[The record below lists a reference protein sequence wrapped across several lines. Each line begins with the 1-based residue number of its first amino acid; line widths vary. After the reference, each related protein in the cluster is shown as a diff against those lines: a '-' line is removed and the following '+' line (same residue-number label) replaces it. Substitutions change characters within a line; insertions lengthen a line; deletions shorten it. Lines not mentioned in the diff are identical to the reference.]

1 MVEAIPHI
9 NGNGINGNG
18 INGAS
23 TSTLKS
29 KNAKRRAKKK
39 DQRGAVSDDA
49 IYQHSHFQQLT
60 ISSLQSATPGPSE
73 AESESATQT
82 ERPTKV
88 ARPAAIDLSASLE
101 DNDTFAAFSDVFAR
115 FQSRA
120 EEQAASGSNGE
131 LDGKGEII
139 YSDDDQMSESEEE
152 DSKNKIVSKRKQRQL
167 RRLTVAELK
176 QIVKKPELVDGEDVT
191 STDPRLLIH
200 LKSSRN
206 TIPVPPHWSLKRDY
220 LQNKKGIEKPPFQL
234 PSYIA
239 ATGIAEMKDA
249 LKEKEGEQTLK
260 AKTRERV
267 QPKMGKVNIDYQK
280 LHDAFFRFQTKPDN
294 LTGFGEV
301 YYEGKEFETKF
312 KERKPGDLSDELK
325 EALSIPPLAPPP
337 WLIAMQRFGPPPNYP
352 QLRIPG
358 LNAPIPDG
366 AQWGFHP
373 GGWGRPPMD
382 EFGNPL
388 FGDVMGAPEGQG
400 VVQEE
405 DPMGEPIQRERWGEL
420 EPEEDESEE
429 EDDTEDED
437 AGQEADQDD
446 DDLRSGMETPMD
458 GLQTPG
464 GMETPGGMQSVA
476 STVPGGLETP
486 DFLELRK
493 GARGREEYN
502 GPPKQLYQVIP
513 ERQTAGGKGFLT
525 SDHGYDLAQLGNV
538 APAAT
543 RVLDAD
549 DRSSKR
555 KGRSTGVEVALD
567 ASELEGM
574 TESQLAA
581 RYEQAQAA
589 AARTST
595 GGDDVN
601 GEDLAL
607 LRQELQRK
615 RATRDAKK
623 AAAR

>member
-1 MVEAIPHI
+1 ML
-9 NGNGINGNG
+9 
-18 INGAS
+18 AS
-23 TSTLKS
+23 SP
-29 KNAKRRAKKK
+29 
-39 DQRGAVSDDA
+39 
-49 IYQHSHFQQLT
+49 
-60 ISSLQSATPGPSE
+60 QSATPGPSDT
-73 AESESATQT
+73 ESETTSEL
-82 ERPTKV
+82 ERKSIPSLL
-88 ARPAAIDLSASLE
+88 DLSSSIE
-101 DNDTFAAFSDVFAR
+101 DSDTFAAFSDVFAR
-115 FQSRA
+115 FESRSEA
-120 EEQAASGSNGE
+120 QGAATNGNGNE
-131 LDGKGEII
+131 IEGKGEVI

-152 DSKNKIVSKRKQRQL
+152 ERSKKILSKRKQRQL

-176 QIVKKPELVDGEDVT
+176 LLVNKPELVQGEDVT
-191 STDPRLLIH
+191 ATDPQLLIH

-294 LTGFGEV
+294 LTGFGQV
-301 YYEGKEFETKF
+301 YYEGKEYETDF

-382 EFGNPL
+382 EFGNPI
-388 FGDVMGAPEGQG
+388 FGDVIGNTENQQM
-400 VVQEE
+400 QEE
-405 DPMGEPIQRERWGEL
+405 IDLLGEPVQKERWGEL

-429 EDDTEDED
+429 EDDDDDDDED
-437 AGQEADQDD
+437 KEAGHGGETDEN
-446 DDLRSGMETPMD
+446 DLRSGMETPMD

-464 GMETPGGMQSVA
+464 GLETPGGLQSVA

-493 GARGREEYN
+493 GARGGQEYN
-502 GPPKQLYQVIP
+502 AQPTKQLYQVIP
-513 ERQTAGGKGFLT
+513 ERETSGGKGFLT
-525 SDHGYDLAQLGNV
+525 SDHGYDMAQFTSQQGA
-538 APAAT
+538 AP
-543 RVLDAD
+543 VLDAVEKS
-549 DRSSKR
+549 SSKR
-555 KGRSTGVEVALD
+555 KAKSGGVEVALD

-574 TESQLAA
+574 SDAQLAA
-581 RYEQAQAA
+581 RYEQAQS
-589 AARTST
+589 AARESN
-595 GGDDVN
+595 GSHGAN
-601 GEDLAL
+601 GEDLAS
-607 LRQELQRK
+607 LREQLQKERSV
-615 RATRDAKK
+615 RDAKRR
-623 AAAR
+623 AR

>member
-1 MVEAIPHI
+1 MERKSIP
-9 NGNGINGNG
+9 
-18 INGAS
+18 
-23 TSTLKS
+23 
-29 KNAKRRAKKK
+29 
-39 DQRGAVSDDA
+39 
-49 IYQHSHFQQLT
+49 
-60 ISSLQSATPGPSE
+60 SLL
-73 AESESATQT
+73 
-82 ERPTKV
+82 
-88 ARPAAIDLSASLE
+88 DLSSSIE
-101 DNDTFAAFSDVFAR
+101 DSDTFAAFSDVFAR
-115 FQSRA
+115 FESRSEA
-120 EEQAASGSNGE
+120 QGAATNGNGNE
-131 LDGKGEII
+131 IEGKGEVI

-152 DSKNKIVSKRKQRQL
+152 ERSKKILSKRKQRQL

-176 QIVKKPELVDGEDVT
+176 LLVKKPELVQGEDVT
-191 STDPRLLIH
+191 ATDPQLLIH

-294 LTGFGEV
+294 LTGFGQV
-301 YYEGKEFETKF
+301 YYEGKEYETDF

-382 EFGNPL
+382 EFGNPI
-388 FGDVMGAPEGQG
+388 FGDVIGNTENQQM
-400 VVQEE
+400 QEE
-405 DPMGEPIQRERWGEL
+405 IDLLGEPVQKERWGEL

-429 EDDTEDED
+429 EDDDDDDDED
-437 AGQEADQDD
+437 KEAGHGGETDEN
-446 DDLRSGMETPMD
+446 DLRSGMETPMD

-464 GMETPGGMQSVA
+464 GLETPGGLQSVA

-493 GARGREEYN
+493 GARGGQEYN
-502 GPPKQLYQVIP
+502 AQPTKQLYQVIP
-513 ERQTAGGKGFLT
+513 ERETSGGKGFLT
-525 SDHGYDLAQLGNV
+525 SDHGYDMAQFTSQQGA
-538 APAAT
+538 AP
-543 RVLDAD
+543 VLDAVEKS
-549 DRSSKR
+549 SSKR
-555 KGRSTGVEVALD
+555 KAKSGGVEVALD

-574 TESQLAA
+574 SDAQLAA
-581 RYEQAQAA
+581 RYEQAQS
-589 AARTST
+589 AARESN
-595 GGDDVN
+595 GSHGAN
-601 GEDLAL
+601 GEDLAS
-607 LRQELQRK
+607 LREQLQKERSV
-615 RATRDAKK
+615 RDAKRR
-623 AAAR
+623 AR

>member
-1 MVEAIPHI
+1 MERKSIP
-9 NGNGINGNG
+9 
-18 INGAS
+18 
-23 TSTLKS
+23 
-29 KNAKRRAKKK
+29 
-39 DQRGAVSDDA
+39 
-49 IYQHSHFQQLT
+49 
-60 ISSLQSATPGPSE
+60 SLL
-73 AESESATQT
+73 
-82 ERPTKV
+82 
-88 ARPAAIDLSASLE
+88 DLSSSIE
-101 DNDTFAAFSDVFAR
+101 DSDTFAAFSDVFAR
-115 FQSRA
+115 FESRSEA
-120 EEQAASGSNGE
+120 QGAATNGNGNE
-131 LDGKGEII
+131 IEGKGEVI

-152 DSKNKIVSKRKQRQL
+152 ERSKKILSKRKQRQL

-176 QIVKKPELVDGEDVT
+176 LLVNKPELVQGEDVT
-191 STDPRLLIH
+191 ATDPQLLIH

-294 LTGFGEV
+294 LTGFGQV
-301 YYEGKEFETKF
+301 YYEGKEYETDF

-382 EFGNPL
+382 EFGNPI
-388 FGDVMGAPEGQG
+388 FGDVIGNTENQQM
-400 VVQEE
+400 QEE
-405 DPMGEPIQRERWGEL
+405 IDLLGEPVQKERWGEL

-429 EDDTEDED
+429 EDDDDDDDED
-437 AGQEADQDD
+437 KEAGHGGETDEN
-446 DDLRSGMETPMD
+446 DLRSGMETPMD

-464 GMETPGGMQSVA
+464 GLETPGGLQSVA

-493 GARGREEYN
+493 GARGGQEYN
-502 GPPKQLYQVIP
+502 AQPTKQLYQVIP
-513 ERQTAGGKGFLT
+513 ERETSGGKGFLT
-525 SDHGYDLAQLGNV
+525 SDHGYDMAQFTSQQGA
-538 APAAT
+538 AP
-543 RVLDAD
+543 VLDAVEKS
-549 DRSSKR
+549 SSKR
-555 KGRSTGVEVALD
+555 KAKSGGVEVALD

-574 TESQLAA
+574 SDAQLAA
-581 RYEQAQAA
+581 RYEQAQS
-589 AARTST
+589 AARESN
-595 GGDDVN
+595 GSHGAN
-601 GEDLAL
+601 GEDLAS
-607 LRQELQRK
+607 LREQLQKERSV
-615 RATRDAKK
+615 RDAKRR
-623 AAAR
+623 AR

>member
-1 MVEAIPHI
+1 ML
-9 NGNGINGNG
+9 
-18 INGAS
+18 AS
-23 TSTLKS
+23 SP
-29 KNAKRRAKKK
+29 
-39 DQRGAVSDDA
+39 
-49 IYQHSHFQQLT
+49 
-60 ISSLQSATPGPSE
+60 QSATPGPSDT
-73 AESESATQT
+73 ESETTSEL
-82 ERPTKV
+82 ERKSIPSLL
-88 ARPAAIDLSASLE
+88 DLSSSIE
-101 DNDTFAAFSDVFAR
+101 DSDTYAAFSDVFAR
-115 FQSRA
+115 FESRSEA
-120 EEQAASGSNGE
+120 QGAATNGNGNE
-131 LDGKGEII
+131 IEGKGEVI

-152 DSKNKIVSKRKQRQL
+152 ERSKKILSKRKQRQL

-176 QIVKKPELVDGEDVT
+176 LLVKKPELVQGEDVT
-191 STDPRLLIH
+191 ATDPQLLIH

-294 LTGFGEV
+294 LTGFGQV
-301 YYEGKEFETKF
+301 YYEGKEYETDF

-382 EFGNPL
+382 EFGNPI
-388 FGDVMGAPEGQG
+388 FGDVIGNTENQQM
-400 VVQEE
+400 QEE
-405 DPMGEPIQRERWGEL
+405 IDLLGEPVQKERWGEL

-429 EDDTEDED
+429 EDDDDDDDED
-437 AGQEADQDD
+437 KEAGHGGETDEN
-446 DDLRSGMETPMD
+446 DLRSGMETPMD

-464 GMETPGGMQSVA
+464 GLETPGGLQSVA

-493 GARGREEYN
+493 GARGGQEYN
-502 GPPKQLYQVIP
+502 AQPTKQLYQVIP
-513 ERQTAGGKGFLT
+513 ERETSGGKGFLT
-525 SDHGYDLAQLGNV
+525 SDHGYDMAQFTSQQGA
-538 APAAT
+538 AP
-543 RVLDAD
+543 VLDAVEKS
-549 DRSSKR
+549 SSKR
-555 KGRSTGVEVALD
+555 KAKSGGVEVALD

-574 TESQLAA
+574 SDAQLAA
-581 RYEQAQAA
+581 RYEQAQS
-589 AARTST
+589 AARESN
-595 GGDDVN
+595 GSHGAN
-601 GEDLAL
+601 GEDLAS
-607 LRQELQRK
+607 LREQLQKERSV
-615 RATRDAKK
+615 RDAKRR
-623 AAAR
+623 AR

>member
-1 MVEAIPHI
+1 MERKSIP
-9 NGNGINGNG
+9 
-18 INGAS
+18 
-23 TSTLKS
+23 
-29 KNAKRRAKKK
+29 
-39 DQRGAVSDDA
+39 
-49 IYQHSHFQQLT
+49 
-60 ISSLQSATPGPSE
+60 SLL
-73 AESESATQT
+73 
-82 ERPTKV
+82 
-88 ARPAAIDLSASLE
+88 DLSSSIE
-101 DNDTFAAFSDVFAR
+101 DSDTYAAFSDVFAR
-115 FQSRA
+115 FESRSEA
-120 EEQAASGSNGE
+120 QGAATNGNGNE
-131 LDGKGEII
+131 IEGKGEVI

-152 DSKNKIVSKRKQRQL
+152 ERSKKILSKRKQRQL

-176 QIVKKPELVDGEDVT
+176 LLVNKPELVQGEDVT
-191 STDPRLLIH
+191 ATDPQLLIH

-294 LTGFGEV
+294 LTGFGQV
-301 YYEGKEFETKF
+301 YYEGKEYETDF

-382 EFGNPL
+382 EFGNPI
-388 FGDVMGAPEGQG
+388 FGDVIGNTENQQM
-400 VVQEE
+400 QEE
-405 DPMGEPIQRERWGEL
+405 IDLLGEPVQKERWGEL

-429 EDDTEDED
+429 EDDDDDDDED
-437 AGQEADQDD
+437 KEAGHGGETDEN
-446 DDLRSGMETPMD
+446 DLRSGMETPMD

-464 GMETPGGMQSVA
+464 GLETPGGLQSVA

-493 GARGREEYN
+493 GARGGQEYN
-502 GPPKQLYQVIP
+502 AQPTKQLYQVIP
-513 ERQTAGGKGFLT
+513 ERETSGGKGFLT
-525 SDHGYDLAQLGNV
+525 SDHGYDMAQFTSQQGA
-538 APAAT
+538 AP
-543 RVLDAD
+543 VLDAVEKS
-549 DRSSKR
+549 SSKR
-555 KGRSTGVEVALD
+555 KAKSGGVEVALD

-574 TESQLAA
+574 SDAQLAA
-581 RYEQAQAA
+581 RYEQAQS
-589 AARTST
+589 AARESN
-595 GGDDVN
+595 GSHGAN
-601 GEDLAL
+601 GEDLAS
-607 LRQELQRK
+607 LREQLQKERSV
-615 RATRDAKK
+615 RDAKRR
-623 AAAR
+623 AR

>member
-1 MVEAIPHI
+1 MVEASNHFH
-9 NGNGINGNG
+9 GNGVNGSSSS
-18 INGAS
+18 A
-23 TSTLKS
+23 LKS
-29 KNAKRRAKKK
+29 RNAKRRAKKK
-39 DQRGAVSDDA
+39 DQRGAVSRNAQSCQIETEADPTR
-49 IYQHSHFQQLT
+49 I
-60 ISSLQSATPGPSE
+60 QSATPAPSE
-73 AESESATQT
+73 SETTSVIDS
-82 ERPTKV
+82 ERRTKV
-88 ARPAAIDLSASLE
+88 PRPASIDLSSSLE

-120 EEQAASGSNGE
+120 EEKAAAGSGID
-131 LDGKGEII
+131 LDDKGEVI
-139 YSDDDQMSESEEE
+139 YSDDDQMSESDDEE
-152 DSKNKIVSKRKQRQL
+152 SKKIISKRKQRQL

-176 QIVKKPELVDGEDVT
+176 QLVKKPELVDWEDVT
-191 STDPRLLIH
+191 STDPTLLIH
-200 LKSSRN
+200 IKSSRN

-388 FGDVMGAPEGQG
+388 FGDVMGPPEGQ
-400 VVQEE
+400 VTIAQDV
-405 DPMGEPIQRERWGEL
+405 DALGEPIERERWGEL

-437 AGQEADQDD
+437 AGEEAIE

-464 GMETPGGMQSVA
+464 GFETPGGMQSVA

-525 SDHGYDLAQLGNV
+525 SDHGYDLAKLNGAAAV
-538 APAAT
+538 APPGT

-555 KGRSTGVEVALD
+555 KGRSAGVEVALD

-574 TESQLAA
+574 SESQLAA

-589 AARTST
+589 ARGSA
-595 GGDDVN
+595 GGDDTN
-601 GEDLAL
+601 SEDLAL
-607 LRQELQRK
+607 LREELQRK
-615 RATRDAKK
+615 RSVRDAKR
-623 AAAR
+623 AAR

>member
-1 MVEAIPHI
+1 MERKSIP
-9 NGNGINGNG
+9 
-18 INGAS
+18 
-23 TSTLKS
+23 
-29 KNAKRRAKKK
+29 
-39 DQRGAVSDDA
+39 
-49 IYQHSHFQQLT
+49 
-60 ISSLQSATPGPSE
+60 SLL
-73 AESESATQT
+73 
-82 ERPTKV
+82 
-88 ARPAAIDLSASLE
+88 DLSSSIE
-101 DNDTFAAFSDVFAR
+101 DSDTFAAFSDVFAR
-115 FQSRA
+115 FESRSEA
-120 EEQAASGSNGE
+120 QGAATNGNGNE
-131 LDGKGEII
+131 IEGKGEVI

-152 DSKNKIVSKRKQRQL
+152 ERSKKILSKRKQRQL

-176 QIVKKPELVDGEDVT
+176 LLVKKPELVQGEDVT
-191 STDPRLLIH
+191 ATDPQLLIH

-294 LTGFGEV
+294 LTGFGQV
-301 YYEGKEFETKF
+301 YYEGKEYETDF

-382 EFGNPL
+382 EFGNPI
-388 FGDVMGAPEGQG
+388 FGDVIGNTENQQM
-400 VVQEE
+400 QEE
-405 DPMGEPIQRERWGEL
+405 IDLLGEPVQKERWGEL

-429 EDDTEDED
+429 EDDNDDDDEEKE
-437 AGQEADQDD
+437 AGHGGEADEN
-446 DDLRSGMETPMD
+446 DLRSGMETPMD

-464 GMETPGGMQSVA
+464 GLETPGGLQSVA

-493 GARGREEYN
+493 GARGGQEYN
-502 GPPKQLYQVIP
+502 AQPTKQLYQVIP
-513 ERQTAGGKGFLT
+513 ERETSGGKGFLT
-525 SDHGYDLAQLGNV
+525 SDHGYDMAQFTSQQGA
-538 APAAT
+538 AP
-543 RVLDAD
+543 VLDAVEKS
-549 DRSSKR
+549 SSKR
-555 KGRSTGVEVALD
+555 KAKSGGVEVALD

-574 TESQLAA
+574 SDAQLAA
-581 RYEQAQAA
+581 RYEQAQS
-589 AARTST
+589 AARESN
-595 GGDDVN
+595 GSHGAN
-601 GEDLAL
+601 GEDLAS
-607 LRQELQRK
+607 LREQLQKERSV
-615 RATRDAKK
+615 RDAKRR
-623 AAAR
+623 AR